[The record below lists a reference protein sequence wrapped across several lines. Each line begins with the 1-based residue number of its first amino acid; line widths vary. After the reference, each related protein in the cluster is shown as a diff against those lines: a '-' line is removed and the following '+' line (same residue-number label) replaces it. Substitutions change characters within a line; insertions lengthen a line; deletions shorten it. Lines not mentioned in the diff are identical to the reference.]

1 MSGRVSGAVEAILNQ
16 LSEDLERLVTD
27 GLQTAIDLRTLPLTD
42 PEIIQLI
49 EFLGEGEVSA
59 TVQAQGHSD
68 VRETVYP
75 GLWLVTHFDGADRQQ
90 SQLIEITDIPEI
102 LKTQRADALA
112 GHKAL
117 QQRLKTD

>member
-16 LSEDLERLVTD
+16 LSGDLERLVKD
-27 GLQTAIDLRTLPLTD
+27 GIQTAIDLRTLPLTD

-49 EFLGEGEVSA
+49 AFLGEGEVSA
-59 TVQAQGHSD
+59 TVNAQGRSD

-75 GLWLVTHFDGADRQQ
+75 GLWLVTHFDGSERQQ
-90 SQLIEITDIPEI
+90 GQLIEVTDIPEI

-112 GHKAL
+112 GQQAL
-117 QQRLKTD
+117 SKRLATD